1 VTTTLEGPAEE
12 LATESAVLGHQVR
25 EFSELA
31 VLRRQVRELTD
42 RAAISELIDR
52 YVVLL
57 DTQDENG
64 FDESWPR
71 TVFTE
76 DVRLHFPIGTHE
88 GLAGVAEF
96 HLAAKQKFDRTLHLS
111 ANHAVRLDG
120 DRAQV
125 RFHLIATH
133 VHHDGGVP
141 LFDIGGHYTG
151 EAVRTAAGWRFR
163 EWGFHLTW
171 ASGPGPDGEP
181 VM

>member
-1 VTTTLEGPAEE
+1 MILTEEGSEAGLQEE
-12 LATESAVLGHQVR
+12 VAGDLAA
-25 EFSELA
+25 
-31 VLRRQVRELTD
+31 LRHQVRELTD

-71 TVFTE
+71 TLFTE

-88 GLAGVAEF
+88 GIPGVAEF
-96 HLAAKQKFDRTLHLS
+96 HHAAKQKFDRTLHLS
-111 ANHAVRLDG
+111 ANHVIRLDG
-120 DRAQV
+120 DRAHV

-133 VHHDGGVP
+133 VHHDGGAP

-151 EAVRTAAGWRFR
+151 EAVRTTAGWRFR

-171 ASGPGPDGEP
+171 ASGPGPDGKP